1 MLKLFL
7 VSGLLASLGL
17 SSAALADRETQ
28 AARFYEDALVR
39 YGRNDVQGTIV
50 QSKNALQQDLRLV
63 SAHILIGQAY
73 LKAGQR
79 HAAERALLDAERL
92 GVDRTETALPM
103 AEALFDQG
111 KHRAVLDRGMAEGLA
126 AESRARLLT
135 LRGRAFMELL
145 DYESAD
151 KALTEA
157 EATDP
162 GAVAVVVA
170 RATLALNSGQLDAAR
185 QLAERVV
192 ARAPNDAA
200 ASNILASIHHV
211 QGGASTKRGRVSRAR
226 CSSSPTF
233 RRAHRPRLAQPRHR
247 RRQGGGLRSGRHAK
261 GQDYR
266 PAGVLPARDVVR
278 PPGQRQTGARIP
290 VLHPA

>member
-1 MLKLFL
+1 M
-7 VSGLLASLGL
+7 
-17 SSAALADRETQ
+17 
-28 AARFYEDALVR
+28 
-39 YGRNDVQGTIV
+39 
-50 QSKNALQQDLRLV
+50 

-126 AESRARLLT
+126 AESRARLLI

-211 QGGASTKRGRVSRAR
+211 QGGVDKAREGFTRALQLKPDFSTRASA
-226 CSSSPTF
+226 
-233 RRAHRPRLAQPRHR
+233 APRSTSTPG
-247 RRQGGGLRSGRHAK
+247 RQGGGLRSGRHAK

-266 PAGVLPARDVVR
+266 PAGVLPTRDVVR